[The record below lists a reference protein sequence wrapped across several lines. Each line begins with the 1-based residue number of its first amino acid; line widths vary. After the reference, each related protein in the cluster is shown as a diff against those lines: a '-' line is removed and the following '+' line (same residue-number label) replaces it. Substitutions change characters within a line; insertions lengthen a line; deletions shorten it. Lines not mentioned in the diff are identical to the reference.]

1 MSNTSAAPGEASTDT
16 AVPARQVRAHPGL
29 GAGRNGARPGPDA
42 DPIPTGTGTQ
52 VGRNG
57 TQPESQAGRN
67 GADPRLTP
75 ARPESQ
81 AGRNGADPRLTLAR
95 PESQAG
101 RNGADPR
108 LTPARPES
116 QAGRNGADSGLT
128 PGPGWADQVRRLA
141 AERDAVILAHNY
153 QLPEIQD
160 VADHVGD
167 SLALSRLAAESPAR
181 VIVFAGVYFMAET
194 AKILSPDKTV
204 LIPDQ
209 RAGCS
214 LADSITAAQLREW
227 KAGHPGAAVV
237 AYVNTSAEV
246 KAEADVCC
254 TSSNAAE
261 VVDSIPAGREVL
273 FCPDQF
279 LGAHVRRVTGR
290 QNMLIW
296 AGECHVHA
304 AISGADLAARVAAV
318 PEADLFIHPECGCA
332 TSALYLAGEG
342 VVPSDRVKI
351 LSTGGMA
358 TAARQARSGP
368 VLVATEIGMLHQL
381 RKAAPGVEFLPVNDR
396 ASCRYMKMITPA
408 ALVRSLRE
416 GRDEVHVDAA
426 VASRAGAA
434 VRRMISIGRRGGG
447 E

>member
-1 MSNTSAAPGEASTDT
+1 MSNRTAAQHGASAGT
-16 AVPARQVRAHPGL
+16 AVHAGYVGTRPETQAGQNGARPRTQAGPN
-29 GAGRNGARPGPDA
+29 GARPPTQAGPNGARPRTQAGQNGAVPERGRNGAA
-42 DPIPTGTGTQ
+42 
-52 VGRNG
+52 
-57 TQPESQAGRN
+57 PERGRN
-67 GADPRLTP
+67 GA
-75 ARPESQ
+75 APER
-81 AGRNGADPRLTLAR
+81 G
-95 PESQAG
+95 
-101 RNGADPR
+101 
-108 LTPARPES
+108 
-116 QAGRNGADSGLT
+116 
-128 PGPGWADQVRRLA
+128 PGPGWAEQVRRLA

-261 VVDSIPAGREVL
+261 VVDSIPADREVL

-304 AISGADLAARVAAV
+304 AISGTDLAARVAAV
-318 PEADLFIHPECGCA
+318 PEAELFIHPECGCA

-342 VVPSDRVKI
+342 MVPPDRVKI

-358 TAARQARSGP
+358 AAARQAGSGP

-408 ALVRSLRE
+408 ALLRSLQE
-416 GRDEVHVDAA
+416 GRDEVRVDAA

-434 VRRMISIGRRGGG
+434 VRRMISIGQTGGG